1 MAKEPTIPTEKV
13 DAFCAAYVATG
24 GNGTEAA
31 RRVGYEHKS
40 ASGAASR
47 LLARPDV
54 QERLLVAA
62 VAMVDELTIPALS
75 VCARLMRD
83 EDIHPKIQL
92 SAAQALL
99 DRGQLKRGATLEHS
113 VAVDPSALIREIE
126 QAREIKQIEPAKP
139 EPLII
144 EQEPAR
150 VSF

>member
-1 MAKEPTIPTEKV
+1 
-13 DAFCAAYVATG
+13 
-24 GNGTEAA
+24 
-31 RRVGYEHKS
+31 
-40 ASGAASR
+40 
-47 LLARPDV
+47 V